1 MQICDFCG
9 VKSLAQDQTTV
20 RRFALRLQDK
30 VANTPMSPHVQDG
43 DYLEYPEWA
52 CKTKWWE
59 LDLCAV
65 CHKQFTETLDNLVL
79 PEIDEI
85 PKVKKGPNFAF
96 KRMEEEIKVKT
107 PKK

>member
-9 VKSLAQDQTTV
+9 IKSLAQDQTTV
-20 RRFALRLQDK
+20 RRFDLRLQDK
-30 VANTPMSPHVQDG
+30 DANTPMSPNIQDG
-43 DYLEYPEWA
+43 YRMPEWSR
-52 CKTKWWE
+52 KTKWWE

-65 CHKQFTETLDNLVL
+65 CHKQVTETLDNLVL
-79 PEIDEI
+79 PETDGI
-85 PKVKKGPNFAF
+85 PKIKKGPNFEF